1 MDFKGALW
9 ATEES
14 QVQWMGKPDALK
26 ETPTLMLNLLS
37 A

>member
-1 MDFKGALW
+1 MDFNGALW

-14 QVQWMGKPDALK
+14 QVQRAGKPDALK
-26 ETPTLMLNLLS
+26 ETPTLTLNLLG